1 MPKIYVNQS
10 ITKTGEGEFTADCR
24 CYDEGLREL
33 FAFERDFSHATLTY
47 AGYNTLFQALDRAWQ
62 TNGARGVEVRLKSN
76 CRPLVAD
83 IERRRL
89 DGTLGRILAGKL
101 ERYGMTINAEQL

>member
-10 ITKTGEGEFTADCR
+10 ITKTGDGEFTADCR

-33 FAFERDFSHATLTY
+33 FAFERDYTHATLTY
-47 AGYNTLFQALDRAWQ
+47 TGYNALFTALDRAWQ
-62 TNGARGVEVRLKSN
+62 TIGARGVEVRLKSN

-83 IERRRL
+83 IERQRL
-89 DGTLGRILAGKL
+89 DGSLGRILAAKI
-101 ERYGMTINAEQL
+101 EQYGMSIEAEQL

>member
-10 ITKTGEGEFTADCR
+10 ITKTGDGEFTADVR
-24 CYDEGLREL
+24 CYDDELREL
-33 FAFERDFSHATLTY
+33 FELKRRLTFSTLTY
-47 AGYNTLFQALDRAWQ
+47 AGYNTLFRALDMARQ
-62 TNGARGVEVRLKSN
+62 TVGARGVEVRLKSN

-83 IERRRL
+83 IERQRL

-101 ERYGMTINAEQL
+101 DQYGMSIEAEQL

>member
-10 ITKTGEGEFTADCR
+10 ITKTGDGEFTADVR
-24 CYDEGLREL
+24 CYDEGLREI
-33 FAFERDFSHATLTY
+33 FELKRHLTFSTLTY
-47 AGYNTLFQALDRAWQ
+47 AGYNTLFTTLDRAWQ
-62 TNGARGVEVRLKSN
+62 TIGARGVEVRLKSD

-83 IERRRL
+83 IERQRL

-101 ERYGMTINAEQL
+101 AQYGMTIEADRL